1 LILDEPTKGVD
12 IGAKAEIYRIIS
24 ELAAKGVAVLVISS
38 ELPEVIGISDRILVM
53 REGEIVGEVGGSSG
67 TAAHDSRKH
76 HGPGDGHDRN
86 GALMTEQAIIPAK
99 TPDPKFWA
107 NLIQTA
113 GILPVLIVIVIAF
126 AFIAPNF
133 LTENN
138 LLNIV
143 RQASIN
149 IVLATGMTVVIL
161 TGGIDLSV
169 GSVLAV
175 SAVTAMVVSL
185 HAGTG
190 LGGGTARLADRPGV
204 GRASTVCWSP
214 MRVCRRSSSPWV
226 R

>member
-1 LILDEPTKGVD
+1 
-12 IGAKAEIYRIIS
+12 
-24 ELAAKGVAVLVISS
+24 
-38 ELPEVIGISDRILVM
+38 
-53 REGEIVGEVGGSSG
+53 
-67 TAAHDSRKH
+67 
-76 HGPGDGHDRN
+76 
-86 GALMTEQAIIPAK
+86 MTEQAIIPAK

-175 SAVTAMVVSL
+175 SAPWSAPCS
-185 HAGTG
+185 
-190 LGGGTARLADRPGV
+190 AR
-204 GRASTVCWSP
+204 
-214 MRVCRRSSSPWV
+214 
-226 R
+226 